1 MPPNAKQGPPGASA
15 EGGVDGTQDSN
26 SSNNSNTNSNSNT
39 AATGTTSAT
48 TARRTGSLKTG
59 SSSNNSNNNS
69 NNSRQ
74 ERTLQSYIPFY
85 LRRYVMPYHGD
96 FCYTPHFHPTIIVQ
110 LMAEGFLPIATT
122 GMLLPKLHEQ
132 RCVVLNNSN
141 TDSHTGANNAS
152 SPLPALPSSPSSPS
166 SSPSLHVSKQARK
179 KARRFFMSVNTAFDK
194 VVEGCRQQ
202 HGVNCWLYP
211 ELVQAFRAMYQGTIQ
226 HRPLQ
231 AVKLALR
238 KTKSRSRSAAA
249 TSAAAAAT
257 SGEASASRT
266 TCTCPVRLYSIEIWS
281 NDENNDDDDV
291 DMIHEASDSN
301 GVKKKDNWVLVGGEL
316 GYTVGTIYTSLT
328 GFSSRDSAGSVQ
340 LAALGKLIFAAGF
353 TVWDLGMAMEYKSS
367 LGAQLVPRDDFVR
380 MVHEA
385 REMENERGLSVQLP
399 VPATKVNAR
408 SMIDDPMNACMNR

>member
-1 MPPNAKQGPPGASA
+1 MPPNAKQGPPGTSA
-15 EGGVDGTQDSN
+15 DGGVDGPQHNSN
-26 SSNNSNTNSNSNT
+26 NAGTNSNTD
-39 AATGTTSAT
+39 AATGTASAT
-48 TARRTGSLKTG
+48 TAKRTSSLKTG
-59 SSSNNSNNNS
+59 TSDNN
-69 NNSRQ
+69 RQQ
-74 ERTLQSYIPFY
+74 ERTLQSYIPVY

-96 FCYTPHFHPTIIVQ
+96 FCYTPHFHSSIIVQ

-132 RCVVLNNSN
+132 RCVVLNTNN
-141 TDSHTGANNAS
+141 TTDTNTAS
-152 SPLPALPSSPSSPS
+152 LPPQL

-179 KARRFFMSVNTAFDK
+179 KARRFFMSVNTAFDD
-194 VVEGCRQQ
+194 VVAGCRQQ

-231 AVKLALR
+231 AVNLALR
-238 KTKSRSRSAAA
+238 TKTQTRVASAA
-249 TSAAAAAT
+249 
-257 SGEASASRT
+257 GEAPSGT

-281 NDENNDDDDV
+281 NDGEHKDKDDDV
-291 DMIHEASDSN
+291 DMIHSN
-301 GVKKKDNWVLVGGEL
+301 SNDNNNNKKKEGNWVLVGGEL

-353 TVWDLGMAMEYKSS
+353 TVWDLGMSMDYKQS

-385 REMENERGLSVQLP
+385 REMENERGQSVQLP

-408 SMIDDPMNACMNR
+408 SIIDDPMNACMNR

>member
-1 MPPNAKQGPPGASA
+1 MPPNATQGPPGASA

-26 SSNNSNTNSNSNT
+26 SSNSNT
-39 AATGTTSAT
+39 ADATGTAT
-48 TARRTGSLKTG
+48 ATKAKRTGSLKTG
-59 SSSNNSNNNS
+59 TSNIP
-69 NNSRQ
+69 RQ

-96 FCYTPHFHPTIIVQ
+96 FCYTPHFHSSIIVQ

-132 RCVVLNNSN
+132 RCVVLNTNN
-141 TDSHTGANNAS
+141 TAESGNTAS
-152 SPLPALPSSPSSPS
+152 P
-166 SSPSLHVSKQARK
+166 SPSLHVSKQARK
-179 KARRFFMSVNTAFDK
+179 KARRFFMSINTAFDD

-211 ELVQAFRAMYQGTIQ
+211 ELVQAFRAMYQGTVTYQ
-226 HRPLQ
+226 PLQ
-231 AVKLALR
+231 AVNLAFR
-238 KTKSRSRSAAA
+238 NNTQRVSA
-249 TSAAAAAT
+249 T
-257 SGEASASRT
+257 GEAALGT

-281 NDENNDDDDV
+281 NDNEHKDKDDDV
-291 DMIHEASDSN
+291 DMIHDNDSN
-301 GVKKKDNWVLVGGEL
+301 SNNKKKDNWVLVGGEL

-340 LAALGKLIFAAGF
+340 LAALGKLIFASGF
-353 TVWDLGMAMEYKSS
+353 TVWDLGMSMDYKQS
-367 LGAQLVPRDDFVR
+367 LGAQLAPRDDFVR

-399 VPATKVNAR
+399 VPTTRVNAR
-408 SMIDDPMNACMNR
+408 SIIDDPMNACMLR

>member
-1 MPPNAKQGPPGASA
+1 MPPNAKQGPPGTSA
-15 EGGVDGTQDSN
+15 DGGVDGPQHN
-26 SSNNSNTNSNSNT
+26 SNNAGTNSNT
-39 AATGTTSAT
+39 AATGTASAT

-59 SSSNNSNNNS
+59 TSNSAS
-69 NNSRQ
+69 NNSRQQ
-74 ERTLQSYIPFY
+74 ERTLQSYIPVY

-96 FCYTPHFHPTIIVQ
+96 FCYTPHFHSSIIVQ

-132 RCVVLNNSN
+132 RCVVLNTDTETGTDTGN
-141 TDSHTGANNAS
+141 TA
-152 SPLPALPSSPSSPS
+152 SSPSSSPPS
-166 SSPSLHVSKQARK
+166 PPSLSPSPQLSSPSLHVSKQARK
-179 KARRFFMSVNTAFDK
+179 KARRFFMSVNTAFDD
-194 VVEGCRQQ
+194 VVAGCRQQ

-231 AVKLALR
+231 AVNLALR
-238 KTKSRSRSAAA
+238 KTKARVASTA
-249 TSAAAAAT
+249 
-257 SGEASASRT
+257 GEAALGT

-281 NDENNDDDDV
+281 NDGEHKDKDDDV
-291 DMIHEASDSN
+291 DMIHSNSNDNINNQDS
-301 GVKKKDNWVLVGGEL
+301 KKDNWVLVGGEL

-353 TVWDLGMAMEYKSS
+353 TVWDLGMSMDYKQS
-367 LGAQLVPRDDFVR
+367 LGAQLVPRDAFVR

-385 REMENERGLSVQLP
+385 REMENERGQSVQLP